1 MQRKQRLRR
10 GIRLKGI
17 EPREINALQ
26 IAALALIALLKTVQ
40 CSGLLTCAAEKQRK
54 SGKDDR
60 KPAIEMS
67 FRMSH
72 VISAFCRINP
82 QSCAAFN
89 QPLNPRAHIRY
100 FLRADT
106 VCHRIAMEV
115 HRVSQRL

>member
-26 IAALALIALLKTVQ
+26 IAALALIALLETVQ
-40 CSGLLTCAAEKQRK
+40 SSGLWTCAAQKQRK

-72 VISAFCRINP
+72 VISAFCRIIP
-82 QSCAAFN
+82 QSCAALN

-106 VCHRIAMEV
+106 VRRRGALEDQ
-115 HRVSQRL
+115 RVSQRV